1 MNYGTKKPLFRIAVV
16 GLFALLGASPLA
28 AGPNDITAIVGVNV
42 IPMDINRVAK
52 NQTVIVKGWKI
63 EAIGPVAEITV
74 PAEAAR
80 IDGRD
85 RYLIPGLAEMHAHIP
100 SSGQGEEYRDRVLF
114 LYVANGITTA
124 RGMLGEQSHLRLR
137 RQLYTHLVLGPRL
150 ITSGP
155 SFNGNSVTS
164 AEQAVRR
171 VREQKAAGYD
181 FIKLHPGLT
190 RKEFDAIAATADA
203 VGLPFAGHV
212 SAAVSLDRALEV
224 RQATIDHLDGYMQ
237 AIVRDDV
244 DIADY
249 STGFFGAGL
258 AEVVDEAK
266 IAEVARATAASGVW
280 NVPTQTLIEHN
291 ALPIDPE
298 EMAAW
303 PEMQYMPANMVDDWV
318 ARKKRNMADPEYD
331 PERAIRY
338 VEIRRSLIKALH
350 DAGAG
355 LLLGSDAPQ
364 VFNVPGFAAHRELA
378 ILVESGL
385 SPFQALRAGTI
396 NPAVYFGREQE
407 FGTIEVGKM
416 ADFVLLNANPLDD
429 IRNTQKIEAVMVR
442 GKYLSRGDIDEGLAE
457 LSATR

>member
-1 MNYGTKKPLFRIAVV
+1 MNYPAKMSLSRIIAV
-16 GLFALLGASPLA
+16 GLVALLGASPLQ

-52 NQTVIVKGWKI
+52 NQTVIVKGRQI
-63 EAIGPVAEITV
+63 EAIGPAAEVTV
-74 PAEAAR
+74 PAGAFR
-80 IDGRD
+80 IDGKD

-100 SSGQGEEYRDRVLF
+100 SSARGEEYRDRVLF

-164 AEQAVRR
+164 AVQAMQR
-171 VREQKAAGYD
+171 VRDQKAAGYD
-181 FIKLHPGLT
+181 FVKLHPGLT
-190 RKEFDAIAATADA
+190 RKEFDAIAATADE

-212 SAAVSLDRALEV
+212 SAAVGLDRALTV

-237 AIVRDDV
+237 AMVRDTV

-258 AEVVDEAK
+258 VDAVDEAK
-266 IAEVARATAASGVW
+266 IVEVARATAAAGVW

-291 ALPIDPE
+291 VLPIDADE
-298 EMAAW
+298 IAAW
-303 PEMQYMPANMVDDWV
+303 PEMQYMPADMVADWV
-318 ARKKRNMADPEYD
+318 SAKKRNMADPQYD
-331 PERAIRY
+331 PDRARRF

-378 ILVESGL
+378 ILVESGI
-385 SPFQALRAGTI
+385 SPFQALRIGTV

-407 FGTIEVGKM
+407 FGTIEIGKI
-416 ADFVLLNANPLDD
+416 ADLILLNANPLDD
-429 IRNTQKIEAVMVR
+429 IRNTGKIEGVMVR
-442 GKYLSRGDIDEGLAE
+442 GRYLARREIDEGLAK
-457 LSATR
+457 LSAMR

>member
-1 MNYGTKKPLFRIAVV
+1 MNYGTKKALFRIAAV
-16 GLFALLGASPLA
+16 GLFALFGASPLA

-52 NQTVIVKGWKI
+52 NQTVIVKGWQI

-74 PAEAAR
+74 PTEAVR
-80 IDGRD
+80 IEGQD

-100 SSGQGEEYRDRVLF
+100 SAARGEEYRDRVLF
-114 LYVANGITTA
+114 LYVANGITTV
-124 RGMLGEQSHLRLR
+124 RGMLGEQSHIRLR
-137 RQLYTHLVLGPRL
+137 RQLYTQLVLGPRL
-150 ITSGP
+150 FTSGP

-164 AEQAVRR
+164 AEQAIRR

-181 FIKLHPGLT
+181 FVKLHPGLT
-190 RKEFDAIAATADA
+190 RKEFDAIAATADE

-212 SAAVSLDRALEV
+212 SAAVGLDRALEV
-224 RQATIDHLDGYMQ
+224 RQATIDHLDGYLQ

-249 STGFFGAGL
+249 STGFFGIGL
-258 AEVVDEAK
+258 TDVVDEAK
-266 IAEVARATAASGVW
+266 IAKVARATAAAGVW

-291 ALPIDPE
+291 VLPVDPDE
-298 EMAAW
+298 IAAW
-303 PEMQYMPANMVDDWV
+303 PEMQYMPANMVNEWV
-318 ARKKRNMADPEYD
+318 ARKKRNLADPDYD
-331 PERAIRY
+331 PERAKRY
-338 VEIRRSLIKALH
+338 VEIRRLLIKTLH

-385 SPFQALRAGTI
+385 SPFQALRAGII
-396 NPAVYFGREQE
+396 NPAVYFGRQQE

-416 ADFVLLNANPLDD
+416 ADFILLNANPLDD
-429 IRNTQKIEAVMVR
+429 ILNTQKIEAVMVR
-442 GKYLSRGDIDEGLAE
+442 GKYLSRSDIDEGLAK
-457 LSATR
+457 LRATR